1 MGVHSLVIWVVLDKI
16 CTACL
21 TSFNLCWLCQACLGL
36 SWRQNLHLTWMADQL
51 AICYGLVNAQEPA
64 TLTSLVLQAILSATR
79 ASFTAMK
86 KRLGSRASA
95 GFLYVERP
103 LFDVSVQLSVP
114 RVVMVPSL
122 EDIQTAINTA
132 GKKVSLAGSCAALQ
146 RGFVPPAAA
155 VP

>member
-1 MGVHSLVIWVVLDKI
+1 MNPHRAENPAD
-16 CTACL
+16 
-21 TSFNLCWLCQACLGL
+21 LGL
-36 SWRQNLHLTWMADQL
+36 
-51 AICYGLVNAQEPA
+51 LVP
-64 TLTSLVLQAILSATR
+64 LQAILSATR

-132 GKKVSLAGSCAALQ
+132 GKKVSLAG
-146 RGFVPPAAA
+146 
-155 VP
+155 

>member
-1 MGVHSLVIWVVLDKI
+1 
-16 CTACL
+16 
-21 TSFNLCWLCQACLGL
+21 
-36 SWRQNLHLTWMADQL
+36 
-51 AICYGLVNAQEPA
+51 
-64 TLTSLVLQAILSATR
+64 
-79 ASFTAMK
+79 MK

-132 GKKVSLAGSCAALQ
+132 GKKVSLAGPCAALQ
-146 RGFVPPAAA
+146 
-155 VP
+155 